1 MRNIT
6 HEEQDKL
13 REIYKKRLQREKQIW
28 ISKVTGINH
37 NTLSSFKNGKIDL
50 YEYLYEKLEKYLLN
64 N

>member
-6 HEEQDKL
+6 HEEQDNM

-28 ISKVTGINH
+28 ISKVTGINQ
-37 NTLSSFKNGKIDL
+37 NTLSAFKNGKIDL

-64 N
+64 S